1 MRVPIRKGSGPLAPS
16 QDPKMTQAKYEELK
30 NKLDFWL
37 RVKRPRDAA
46 EVQRLALMGDF
57 SENVGYQMA
66 KGKLR
71 SLNQRIIELE
81 KLLNRAEIIEKNK
94 NTDKVEVGNVIT
106 IAELNNAKNE
116 RSYTILGSSE
126 SEPENGIISH
136 VSPLGSQLLNK
147 MLGDEIVIKIKGE
160 NKIFKIIKIA

>member
-16 QDPKMTQAKYEELK
+16 PDSKMTQAKYEELK
-30 NKLDFWL
+30 NKLDFSI
-37 RVKRPRDAA
+37 RVKRPKDAA

-57 SENVGYQMA
+57 SENVGYQMV

-81 KLLNRAEIIEKNK
+81 KLLNKAEIIKKNEKAE
-94 NTDKVEVGNVIT
+94 KVEVGNTVI
-106 IAELNNAKNE
+106 IAEINNEDNK

-126 SEPENGIISH
+126 SEPANGIISH

-147 MLGDEIVIKIKGE
+147 IVGDEIILKIKGD
-160 NKIFKIIKIA
+160 NRIFKIIKIS